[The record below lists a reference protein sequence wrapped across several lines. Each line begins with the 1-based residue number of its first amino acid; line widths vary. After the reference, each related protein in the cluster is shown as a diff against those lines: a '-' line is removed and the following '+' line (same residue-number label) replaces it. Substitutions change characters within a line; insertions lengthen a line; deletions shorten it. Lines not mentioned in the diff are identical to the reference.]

1 MAILDIFIG
10 VPQSKYAAMATV
22 AAIVAVAVAMLAGKT
37 ELSMG
42 QKFVAIL
49 VMFLFALPGLLLSL
63 FQLTCLVTGTG
74 AGNQKWWCGVYA
86 WIGTIVS
93 FLWALVVITIVV
105 ISIKRGT
112 SVEAELAAVEGFSD
126 MKAAAQAARKMADK
140 AAAEYFADG
149 TTMPD
154 MPKDTVPPKTEAEKK
169 AEESMMLAAAAAG
182 ATVPAGEMG
191 EMGEMGADMPPP
203 MVPTVIPDG
212 TVSSMP
218 SPGDNIVLPEGFV
231 GAVAM
236 KKGKEGFYAQA
247 AAAAIQPS
255 APETFTSCGAPLAF

>member
-10 VPQSKYAAMATV
+10 VPQSKYAAMATL
-22 AAIVAVAVAMLAGKT
+22 AAVLAVAVAMLMGKDSV
-37 ELSMG
+37 SMG
-42 QKFVAIL
+42 QKFVVML

-63 FQLTCLVTGTG
+63 FQLTCLVTGSG
-74 AGNQKWWCGVYA
+74 PNKWCGVYA
-86 WIGTIVS
+86 WIGTIIS

-149 TTMPD
+149 DTTMPD
-154 MPKDTVPPKTEAEKK
+154 MPADTVPPKTEAEKK
-169 AEESMMLAAAAAG
+169 AEESMMLGEAAPG
-182 ATVPAGEMG
+182 PEGPAGE
-191 EMGEMGADMPPP
+191 DMPPP
-203 MVPTVIPDG
+203 MAQPIIPDG

-236 KKGKEGFYAQA
+236 KKMEGFYPKA
-247 AAAAIQPS
+247 AAPVVPS

>member
-22 AAIVAVAVAMLAGKT
+22 SAILAVAVAMLVGKN

-63 FQLTCLVTGTG
+63 FQLTCLVTGSG
-74 AGNQKWWCGVYA
+74 PNKWCGVYA
-86 WIGTIVS
+86 WIGTIIS

-154 MPKDTVPPKTEAEKK
+154 MPEDTVPPKTEAEKK
-169 AEESMMLAAAAAG
+169 AEESMMLAAGAPAAETG
-182 ATVPAGEMG
+182 AEIAPPAVQ
-191 EMGEMGADMPPP
+191 PI
-203 MVPTVIPDG
+203 IPDG

-218 SPGDNIVLPEGFV
+218 APSDNIVLPETFV
-231 GAVAM
+231 GAPTAVAM
-236 KKGKEGFYAQA
+236 KKMEGFYAKA
-247 AAAAIQPS
+247 AAPVVPS

>member
-1 MAILDIFIG
+1 MAIMDIFIG

-22 AAIVAVAVAMLAGKT
+22 SAILAVAVAMLVGKN

-74 AGNQKWWCGVYA
+74 AGNKNWWCGVYA
-86 WIGTIVS
+86 WIGTIVA

-112 SVEAELAAVEGFSD
+112 SVETEMAAMEGFSD
-126 MKAAAQAARKMADK
+126 MKAAAQAARKIADK

-149 TTMPD
+149 APMPD
-154 MPKDTVPPKTEAEKK
+154 MPADDIPPKTDEEKK
-169 AEESMMLAAAAAG
+169 AEESMKIAAASQANAEG
-182 ATVPAGEMG
+182 GVP
-191 EMGEMGADMPPP
+191 P
-203 MVPTVIPDG
+203 
-212 TVSSMP
+212 
-218 SPGDNIVLPEGFV
+218 VLPEGTVSAMPGSGADIVIPETFTGGAAAPKKSTEGFYP
-231 GAVAM
+231 GAVA
-236 KKGKEGFYAQA
+236 
-247 AAAAIQPS
+247 PS
-255 APETFTSCGAPLAF
+255 MPETFTSCGAPLAF

>member
-22 AAIVAVAVAMLAGKT
+22 SAILAVAVAMLVGKN

-49 VMFLFALPGLLLSL
+49 AMFLFALPGLLLSL

-154 MPKDTVPPKTEAEKK
+154 MPEDTVAPKTEAEKE
-169 AEESMMLAAAAAG
+169 AEKSMMLAAGAPAAETG
-182 ATVPAGEMG
+182 AEIAPPAVQ
-191 EMGEMGADMPPP
+191 PI
-203 MVPTVIPDG
+203 IPDG
-212 TVSSMP
+212 TVSGMP
-218 SPGDNIVLPEGFV
+218 AQGDNIVLPETFV
-231 GAVAM
+231 GAPSAVAM
-236 KKGKEGFYAQA
+236 KKMEGFYAQA
-247 AAAAIQPS
+247 KAAAPVVPS